1 MAGLAGLMFCACSTN
16 SEDEHHF
23 DNKLYINTSTA
34 SEDILFKAS
43 TETATESRQLTIA
56 VPIPVEQ
63 EVSGKFVFDPS
74 RTAVYN
80 MAYGA
85 EAETLPSEMLS
96 IEEPVATIN
105 AGASESAPVTVVF
118 SGIEALDRDKVYVAP
133 VSLVDVQGIDVLDS
147 KTIVYYVF
155 KGAALI
161 NVVADI
167 RENYF
172 PINWS
177 SDVSRLNAVTVE
189 ALIRVRNFDVQDG
202 KSEGISTVFGIEGG
216 FLVRIGD
223 AQVEKNQIQLCNP
236 NGSFPSRNPDYGL
249 PTDEWVHIAV
259 VWDGTTG
266 DRIIYHNGQKIVSDT
281 NASGTVSLSSNCYI
295 GRSWNDQRWL
305 DGEIS
310 EVRIWS
316 RQRTQDELNALNA
329 FYTVDPD
336 SEGLIAYW
344 KFDEGSGKTIKD
356 YSGNGNDIEA
366 ANDLTWT
373 RVSLPE

>member
-118 SGIEALDRDKVYVAP
+118 SGMSINL
-133 VSLVDVQGIDVLDS
+133 
-147 KTIVYYVF
+147 
-155 KGAALI
+155 KGL
-161 NVVADI
+161 
-167 RENYF
+167 
-172 PINWS
+172 
-177 SDVSRLNAVTVE
+177 L
-189 ALIRVRNFDVQDG
+189 
-202 KSEGISTVFGIEGG
+202 
-216 FLVRIGD
+216 
-223 AQVEKNQIQLCNP
+223 
-236 NGSFPSRNPDYGL
+236 
-249 PTDEWVHIAV
+249 
-259 VWDGTTG
+259 
-266 DRIIYHNGQKIVSDT
+266 
-281 NASGTVSLSSNCYI
+281 
-295 GRSWNDQRWL
+295 
-305 DGEIS
+305 
-310 EVRIWS
+310 
-316 RQRTQDELNALNA
+316 
-329 FYTVDPD
+329 
-336 SEGLIAYW
+336 
-344 KFDEGSGKTIKD
+344 
-356 YSGNGNDIEA
+356 
-366 ANDLTWT
+366 
-373 RVSLPE
+373 